1 MDAKAQLADRI
12 EQLEHMNMKLETETE
27 TIGEYIALYQTQRQ
41 ALKAKFA
48 EKDSVITQLSNEHA
62 RMQVSEY
69 TMFKALICIHSLMFL
84 YLHMRPARIALMQD
98 KINQN

>member
-1 MDAKAQLADRI
+1 MDAKAHLADRI
-12 EQLEHMNMKLETETE
+12 DQLEHMNMKLETETE

-62 RMQVSEY
+62 RMQVSESKY
-69 TMFKALICIHSLMFL
+69 KV
-84 YLHMRPARIALMQD
+84 
-98 KINQN
+98 QNIDV

>member
-41 ALKAKFA
+41 ALKSKFA
-48 EKDSVITQLSNEHA
+48 EKDLVITQLSNEHA
-62 RMQVSEY
+62 RMQVSESMHKVQNVDVCPLFDVSLSLY
-69 TMFKALICIHSLMFL
+69 IFLLI
-84 YLHMRPARIALMQD
+84 
-98 KINQN
+98 